1 MDANERNAMR
11 GKLENLIPKIDE
23 LDKDWVC
30 DWDDETQEKFYVIV
44 HGKANTCFITSDRTN
59 QRIGA
64 IYMSSDTALYIKKM
78 IDKKLKLII
87 RDDDGNVVVG
97 G

>member
-1 MDANERNAMR
+1 MNEIERNAIR
-11 GKLENLIPKIDE
+11 GKLENLIPKINE

-30 DWDDETQEKFYVIV
+30 DWDDDTQEKFYVIV

-64 IYMSSDTALYIKKM
+64 IYMSKSTAEYVKSM
-78 IDKKLKLII
+78 VDKKLKLTIK
-87 RDDDGNVVVG
+87 DDSGNIVVG

>member
-1 MDANERNAMR
+1 MNEIERNAIR
-11 GKLENLIPKIDE
+11 GKLENLIPKINE

-30 DWDDETQEKFYVIV
+30 DWDDETQEKFYVVV
-44 HGKANTCFITSDRTN
+44 HGKANTCFITADRTN

-64 IYMSSDTALYIKKM
+64 IYMSSTTAQFVKQM
-78 IDKKLKLII
+78 IDKKLKKTI
-87 RDDDGNVVVG
+87 RDGNGNVVVG